1 LREIDL
7 PREKCINKANNEDLT
22 KLNFTTGMEED
33 NKKPKTVAEK
43 EENILDFWNKSKIF
57 QKTIE
62 KESPKGEFVFYDGP
76 PFATGQ
82 PHYGHILAGTMK
94 DAVPK
99 YKTMRGYTVPRQ
111 WGWDCH
117 GLPIENLIEK
127 ELGLG
132 TKKDIET
139 LGVDK
144 FNEAARAS
152 VFRYKSDWEK
162 IVPRTGRFVDME
174 NDYKTMDPNFTESV
188 WWVFKTLYDKGLV
201 YQGHKTMHICPRCET
216 TLANFE
222 VSQGYKDI
230 TDISLTAK
238 FELIDEPG
246 TFVLAWTTTPWT
258 LPGNVALA
266 VGENIDYVKI
276 EKEGEKL
283 ILAKERLSAVG
294 EGYNILEEFKGKSL
308 VGKKYK
314 SLFDYY
320 AGKPDETSKSEVFS
334 GKADLLNRE
343 NGWKIY
349 SAPFVTTEDGVG
361 VVHIAPAFGED
372 DSKLGKQYNLPFVQ
386 HVGMDGRFRPEVTD
400 FAGIFVKPK
409 DDHQST
415 DILIIKNLAGKGLLF
430 SKEKIIHS
438 YPLCWRCDTPLL
450 NYATSSWFV
459 DIQKIKPEILENV
472 KKSNWIPQNI
482 RDKRFL
488 NLIEDAPDWNVSRS
502 RYWGAPLPI
511 WKCDKCDEKKVIGSV
526 TDLKKGMVFSN
537 NAYFVM
543 RHGEAESVVNR
554 TISSAKYHHENP
566 LTSLGREQVKETANK
581 LKSENI
587 DIIIASPYRRTTET
601 AKIVATELGIPEDQ
615 IVFDNRLVELQ
626 VGDFDGAL
634 VEDYGNYFSSHEER
648 FYKNSPNGEN
658 HTDTKNRMMN
668 AIFDI
673 DKKYDNKR
681 VLIISHGDPLWVLC
695 AGTEGL
701 SPKGAVKV
709 KNECYLNP
717 AEFRKLDFSPFPH
730 NENYELDLHKHFIDG
745 VTFKCSCGGKMVRV
759 PEVFDCWFESGAM
772 PYGQSHY
779 PFENKEKFEKN
790 FPAQFIAE
798 GLDQTRGWFYSLMVL
813 STALFDKP
821 AFLNVIVNGLVL
833 AEDGQ
838 KMSKRLK
845 NYPEVLDVINKY
857 GADALRYY
865 MLSSQIVKA
874 EDLRFS
880 ERGVDE
886 VYKKIILRLYNVY
899 SFLELYDGDRK
910 VETNNYKLSTNIL
923 DKWIL
928 ARLGQITKEMTD
940 SMEKYELD
948 RATRPIEGFVDD
960 LSTWYLRRSRDR
972 FKGDDIEDK
981 ESALVTLRYTIKTL
995 AKLMAPFMSFIAED
1009 LYQKVKDATDPES
1022 VHLESWPEMIIVDE
1036 KILADMAET
1045 RKIVSSG
1052 LELRAKANIKVR
1064 QPLQELRIKN
1074 KELSEE
1080 YLPLIADE
1088 LNVKKVSVGVSQDE
1102 EVALDMNITP
1112 ELKEEGTLR
1121 ELVRN
1126 IQEMR
1131 KKMGLNTQDKVSLR
1145 VSTDSA
1151 GKEFVKKFET
1161 ELKKSAGLSGVL
1173 FEDGLIGME
1182 IVLEGMKFA
1191 VSLVK

>member
-1 LREIDL
+1 MDTSEN
-7 PREKCINKANNEDLT
+7 NKVKAET
-22 KLNFTTGMEED
+22 A
-33 NKKPKTVAEK
+33 PEK
-43 EENILDFWNKSKIF
+43 EERILRFWKENQIFEKSVA
-57 QKTIE
+57 
-62 KESPKGEFVFYDGP
+62 KEAPKGEYVFYDGP

-99 YKTMRGYTVPRQ
+99 YKTMRGYSVPRN

-127 ELGLG
+127 ELGLA
-132 TKKDIET
+132 TKKDIED

-152 VFRYKSDWEK
+152 VFRYKEDWMK
-162 IVPRTGRFVDME
+162 IIPRTGRFVDME
-174 NDYKTMDPNFTESV
+174 NDYKTMDASFMESV

-201 YQGHKTMHICPRCET
+201 YMGHKTMHICPRCET

-230 TDISLTAK
+230 TDLSLTAK
-238 FELIDEPG
+238 FELVDEPG

-266 VGENIDYVKI
+266 VGPDIDYVKI
-276 EKEGEKL
+276 EKDGAKL
-283 ILAKERLSAVG
+283 ILAKDRLSAVG
-294 EGYNILEEFKGKSL
+294 EGYKVIEEFKGVKLTGKS
-308 VGKKYK
+308 YK
-314 SLFDYY
+314 PLFDYY
-320 AGKPDETSKSEVFS
+320 AKKS
-334 GKADLLNRE
+334 DLENRE

-349 SAPFVTTEDGVG
+349 SADFVTTQDGVG

-372 DSKLGKQYNLPFVQ
+372 DNKLGRQYNLPFVQ
-386 HVGMDGRFRPEVTD
+386 HVSMDGRFKSEVAD
-400 FAGIFVKPK
+400 FAGISVKPK
-409 DDHQST
+409 DDHQAT
-415 DILIIKNLAGKGLLF
+415 DVLIIKYLAGKVLLF

-438 YPLCWRCDTPLL
+438 YPHCWRCDTPLL
-450 NYATSSWFV
+450 NYAASSWFV
-459 DIQKIKPEILENV
+459 DVQKIKSQIVENV

-482 RDKRFL
+482 RDKRFI

-511 WKCDKCDEKKVIGSV
+511 WKCDKCDEKKVVGSV
-526 TDLKKGMVFSN
+526 SDLKKEMNVSGN
-537 NAYFVM
+537 TYFAM

-566 LTSLGREQVKETANK
+566 LTSVGREQVKAAAEI
-581 LKSENI
+581 LRSENI

-601 AKIVATELGIPEDQ
+601 AKIVASELGIPEEQ
-615 IVFDNRLVELQ
+615 IVFDSRLVELQ
-626 VGDFDGAL
+626 VGDLDGAL
-634 VEDYGNYFSSHEER
+634 VEDYQKYFANWEER
-648 FYKNSPNGEN
+648 FYKNAPNGEN
-658 HTDTKNRMMN
+658 HNDTKRRVMD

-673 DKKYDNKR
+673 DGKYHNKR
-681 VLIISHGDPLWVLC
+681 ILIISHGDPLITLTGGVL
-695 AGTEGL
+695 GL
-701 SPKGAVKV
+701 TPREITKRHSELHFV
-709 KNECYLNP
+709 P
-717 AEFRKLDFSPFPH
+717 AQFKKLDFAPFPH
-730 NENYELDLHKHFIDG
+730 NENYELDLHKHFVDG
-745 VTFKCSCGGKMVRV
+745 IKFKCNCGEEMKRV

-779 PFENKEKFEKN
+779 PFENKEKFEQN

-845 NYPEVLDVINKY
+845 NYPEVSYIIDKY

-865 MLSSQIVKA
+865 MLSSQIVRA

-886 VYKKIILRLYNVY
+886 VYKKIILRLYNVQ
-899 SFLELYDGDRK
+899 SFLELYADDKNASRVAKPSAVG
-910 VETNNYKLSTNIL
+910 VL

-928 ARLGQITKEMTD
+928 ARLNQVTKEMTEA
-940 SMEKYELD
+940 MENYELD
-948 RATRPIEGFVDD
+948 RATRPIDGFVDD

-972 FKGDDIEDK
+972 FKGDDATDK
-981 ESALVTLRYTIKTL
+981 ENALATLRYVIKTL
-995 AKLMAPFMSFIAED
+995 AKLMAPFMSFIAEE

-1022 VHLESWPEMIIVDE
+1022 VHLDSWPEVSAVDE
-1036 KILADMAET
+1036 KVLALMAET
-1045 RKIVSSG
+1045 RKIVSLG
-1052 LELRAKANIKVR
+1052 LELRAKSNIKVR
-1064 QPLQELRIKN
+1064 QPLSELKLKIKSLG
-1074 KELSEE
+1074 ED
-1080 YLPLIADE
+1080 YLPLIEDE
-1088 LNVKKVSVGVSQDE
+1088 LNVKKVSVGVTQDE
-1102 EVALDMNITP
+1102 EVALDTNITP
-1112 ELKEEGTLR
+1112 ELKAEGALR

-1126 IQEMR
+1126 LQDMR
-1131 KKMGLNTQDKVSLR
+1131 KKMGLNPQDKVLLK
-1145 VSTDSA
+1145 VSTDIS
-1151 GKEFVKKFET
+1151 GKDFVKKFET
-1161 ELKKSAGLSGVL
+1161 ELKKSAGLSSL
-1173 FEDGLIGME
+1173 IFEDALIGSE
-1182 IVLEGMKFA
+1182 IALEDLKFT
-1191 VSLVK
+1191 VSLAK